1 MSNVI
6 KSFYTVCE
14 NPGEKIVI
22 DSNQRVAEK
31 IDFIIR
37 EMQKNDIDPDGFS
50 EGLNAERVELL
61 VDEDTYDG
69 EMGNIAGEAGGY
81 AGDPRPSTRMSEE
94 AAREAEEIISQAH
107 AEAEAI
113 ISQAREEAED
123 IRIRAKEEGRRE
135 GVEIGREE
143 GLEESENV
151 KIEFAERAQQ
161 LEDEYNKKLEEL
173 EPMFVDTLT
182 DIYEHVFHVRFAD
195 NKEIIFHLIQDAVRK
210 VEGNTSFIIHVSKD
224 DYGFVSMQKKEL
236 LSGTSNGESA
246 EIVEDVTLKPNECL
260 IETGFGIFD
269 CSLETQL
276 AGLKRELKLLS
287 YKPNSIS

>member
-22 DSNQRVAEK
+22 DSNKRVADK

-37 EMQKNDIDPDGFS
+37 EMQKSEIDPDGFS

-61 VDEDTYDG
+61 VDEDASEG
-69 EMGNIAGEAGGY
+69 EMSAGGTVGGAY
-81 AGDPRPSTRMSEE
+81 AAESRTNSANTE
-94 AAREAEEIISQAH
+94 AAR
-107 AEAEAI
+107 AEADEILESARLEADRI
-113 ISQAREEAED
+113 IEQAQAQADEIRNQAREEGYEA
-123 IRIRAKEEGRRE
+123 GRMQ
-135 GVEIGREE
+135 GREE
-143 GLEESENV
+143 GMEESKAVRMEY
-151 KIEFAERAQQ
+151 AEKEQQ
-161 LEDEYNKKLEEL
+161 LEDEYMRKLEEL

-182 DIYEHVFHVRFAD
+182 DTYEHVFPVRFGAT
-195 NKEIIFHLIQDAVRK
+195 KEIIFHLIQDAVRK
-210 VEGNTSFIIHVSKD
+210 VEGNANFIIHVSKD

-236 LSGTSNGESA
+236 LAGSSNGDMA

-287 YKPNSIS
+287 YKPGG